1 MIIGLTGSS
10 GSGKSAAANFFR
22 KHGFY
27 IMDFDAIAR
36 YVCIPGSPCVGEMA
50 VQFGNGIIAADG
62 SLMRKALGD
71 IVFADSKK
79 LETLNAITRKYIL
92 AEAEKRRAECVSQGK
107 DIIYDA
113 PLLFEAGLD
122 RQCDFVIAITAD
134 RQTRI
139 ERIMKRDGISLDT
152 ARGRLDSQHPNEY
165 YERRSDFCV
174 RNDGTESELYAELD
188 NILLKIEDR
197 IHDNHS

>member
-50 VQFGNGIIAADG
+50 VQFGSGIIAADG

-92 AEAEKRRAECVSQGK
+92 AQGK

-197 IHDNHS
+197 IHDNRW